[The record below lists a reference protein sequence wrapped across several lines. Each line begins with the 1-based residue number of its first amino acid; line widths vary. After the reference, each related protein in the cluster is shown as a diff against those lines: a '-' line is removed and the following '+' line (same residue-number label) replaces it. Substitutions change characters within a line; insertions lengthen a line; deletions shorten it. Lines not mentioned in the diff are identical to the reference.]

1 MKRTVYTLLALALT
15 MTANADNSVAQNRAN
30 NQACITLTTGEV
42 KYYNTSQ
49 LSSIAID
56 DAKVTVTTSSQ
67 QQDIYDGTVSAIN
80 YVKKSVDT
88 VALNIEFA
96 NNTYSVSGD
105 TDLVTVTQEE
115 SGLVVTSTIDSY
127 LEITLSGTT
136 TNYPLTV
143 YSQKKYGITLN
154 GVSITNSQ
162 GPAINNQCG
171 KSLYITLAEGTTNTL
186 TDGTTYA
193 TATIDQKGTLF
204 SEGQIYFQ
212 GNGTLNVNGNAKN
225 GIASDDFIVFEGGTI
240 NVNVAETG
248 TNGVKV
254 NDGITINGGT
264 LSINVKADGARGIK
278 NDAYM
283 AINGGTTT
291 ITTSGDCLI
300 ETADGVTDT
309 TSCAGIKC
317 DSLFTMTA
325 GTLTISSSGDGGKG
339 INCAQNI
346 TLSGGTMTVTTTG
359 SNDEAKP
366 KAVKSDT
373 GIILSGGSF
382 YASCKKSWAC
392 DNGSDSDEPA
402 NRVTIVG
409 TPTTTSFAKKEIK
422 VIF

>member
-1 MKRTVYTLLALALT
+1 MKKLFAIMLTAIALGACTNDDQYSLDYFLDTYGNKSVTDTLSISIVFSGTSA
-15 MTANADNSVAQNRAN
+15 
-30 NQACITLTTGEV
+30 TLSG
-42 KYYNTSQ
+42 NTDS
-49 LSSIAID
+49 
-56 DAKVTVTTSSQ
+56 VTVEN
-67 QQDIYDGTVSAIN
+67 DN
-80 YVKKSVDT
+80 
-88 VALNIEFA
+88 A
-96 NNTYSVSGD
+96 N
-105 TDLVTVTQEE
+105 
-115 SGLVVTSTIDSY
+115 VVITSTSEKY
-127 LEITLSGTT
+127 MELTLSGTASSGS
-136 TNYPLTV
+136 LTV

-339 INCAQNI
+339 INSADSI
-346 TLSGGTMTVTTTG
+346 KVSGGTMTVTTTG
-359 SNDEAKP
+359 SNNDSKP
-366 KAVKSDT
+366 KAVKSDVA
-373 GIILSGGSF
+373 ICLSGGSF

-402 NRVTIVG
+402 DHVTIVG
-409 TPTTTSFAKKEIK
+409 TPTTTSFAKKEMK